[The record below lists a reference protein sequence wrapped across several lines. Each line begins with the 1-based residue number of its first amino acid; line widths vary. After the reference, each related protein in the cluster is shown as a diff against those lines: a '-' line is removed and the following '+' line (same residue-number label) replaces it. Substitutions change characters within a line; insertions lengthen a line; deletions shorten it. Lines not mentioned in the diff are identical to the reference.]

1 MAKNLFKARANYVF
15 DYKPRYYDERKER
28 LDNLEKK
35 YKKNE
40 NENEESESVSSTI
53 SATNLRKEWK
63 RSKHV
68 AHDKKTNLRLAMI
81 ITILVGI
88 AVYVFDLHKIML

>member
-1 MAKNLFKARANYVF
+1 MSRNLFKARANYVF

-28 LDNLEKK
+28 LENLEKK
-35 YKKNE
+35 YDKS
-40 NENEESESVSSTI
+40 ENEESEQVNSTI

-68 AHDKKTNLRLAMI
+68 AHDRKINLRLAVI

-88 AVYVFDLHKIML
+88 AVYVFDLHKIL

>member
-28 LDNLEKK
+28 LEELKKK
-35 YKKNE
+35 YDNSE
-40 NENEESESVSSTI
+40 VDESKIINSTI
-53 SATNLRKEWK
+53 SVNNLRKEWK
-63 RSKHV
+63 RNKHV
-68 AHDKKTNLRLAMI
+68 AHDRSINLRLAVI

-88 AVYVFDLHKIML
+88 AAYIFDLHKLF